1 MILAAFLR
9 TFFKLLYHQFAWAY
23 DIVAAVVSLGA
34 WQQWVQSVLP
44 FLGREN
50 TLEIGFGTGHLQL
63 ALHRRG
69 IATFG
74 LDESQQMVRIT
85 RRRLARSG
93 SPVNLVR
100 AEATRLPF
108 AAQSFSR
115 LVMTFPSEFVLNPS
129 SLAEA
134 HRLLTPGGLAV
145 ILPFAWVT
153 GRRPW
158 ERFIAW
164 VYHITG
170 QAPRW
175 DEQILSS
182 LQLPGFVLTW
192 KMVTFPFSQVLVICL
207 RKSNNTVQVSRV

>member
-1 MILAAFLR
+1 
-9 TFFKLLYHQFAWAY
+9 
-23 DIVAAVVSLGA
+23 
-34 WQQWVQSVLP
+34 
-44 FLGREN
+44 
-50 TLEIGFGTGHLQL
+50 
-63 ALHRRG
+63 
-69 IATFG
+69 
-74 LDESQQMVRIT
+74 
-85 RRRLARSG
+85 
-93 SPVNLVR
+93 
-100 AEATRLPF
+100 
-108 AAQSFSR
+108 
-115 LVMTFPSEFVLNPS
+115 MTFPSEFVLNPS